1 MKEIIAHPRQ
11 FSIPDW
17 FLNRQKDVKT
27 GKFLQLTANQVDTKY
42 REDLE
47 RMKKIRYVILNT
59 LVCLL
64 DTVWST
70 VLFGALCHVVHP
82 RSPSRPS

>member
-27 GKFLQLTANQVDTKY
+27 GKFMQLTANQVDTKY

-47 RMKKIRYVILNT
+47 RMKKIRYVS
-59 LVCLL
+59 LVSIFSYYL
-64 DTVWST
+64 
-70 VLFGALCHVVHP
+70 VVF
-82 RSPSRPS
+82 